1 MEAGFL
7 GLGDHAMAT
16 NLVRAALSML
26 ADDDAVL
33 GVVGGESGLLAG
45 PPPQRRGSTGATLH
59 FGGGG
64 T

>member
-1 MEAGFL
+1 MG
-7 GLGDHAMAT
+7 HAMAT

-33 GVVGGESGLLAG
+33 GVVEGESGLLAG